1 MPEFLRPVAKAVAAA
16 LTPLI
21 VTAIAKGFAWI
32 GADVPVDPQ
41 WVESAIIA
49 VVTAV
54 VVWAVKNAP
63 DYRKLVKAIWE
74 DQD

>member
-21 VTAIAKGFAWI
+21 VTAIAKGLAWI

-41 WVESAIIA
+41 WIESAVIA
-49 VVTAV
+49 IVTAA

-63 DYRKLVKAIWE
+63 NYKKLLEAIWE
-74 DQD
+74 DEA